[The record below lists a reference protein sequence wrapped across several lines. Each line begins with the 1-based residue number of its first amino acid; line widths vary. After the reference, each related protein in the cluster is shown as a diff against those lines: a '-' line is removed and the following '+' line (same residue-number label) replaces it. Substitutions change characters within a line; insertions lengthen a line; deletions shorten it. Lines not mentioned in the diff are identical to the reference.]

1 MAIDDT
7 AVVSSTRGAVFV
19 AESNTK
25 LPSLKL
31 FSLDADTVGDS
42 GNKYTNIGHTS
53 VDTLPEFSTDGG
65 DSSTKDTWNK
75 SKFRVTYETVTG
87 KVTISSVQCDPD
99 MLKLVFDAGDI
110 TGGGVAIALDKVEKK
125 KAVFIYIE
133 DTNAGEKL
141 GFWLPNLSLAYS
153 ELPSL
158 SQDGF
163 NEYKIEGNILTSTAL
178 PKSASGKATSIGI
191 YPPSV
196 FATAA

>member
-1 MAIDDT
+1 MLA
-7 AVVSSTRGAVFV
+7 
-19 AESNTK
+19 
-25 LPSLKL
+25 
-31 FSLDADTVGDS
+31 
-42 GNKYTNIGHTS
+42 
-53 VDTLPEFSTDGG
+53 TLP
-65 DSSTKDTWNK
+65 
-75 SKFRVTYETVTG
+75 V
-87 KVTISSVQCDPD
+87 
-99 MLKLVFDAGDI
+99 
-110 TGGGVAIALDKVEKK
+110 VASLSPWTR
-125 KAVFIYIE
+125 FIYIE